1 MLFYIDEIRV
11 LIGTVMLWF
20 KTKQLKNTPT
30 FNINGTYYKF
40 EKQVNNVVRVYI

>member
-1 MLFYIDEIRV
+1 MA
-11 LIGTVMLWF
+11 GTVMPWF

-30 FNINGTYYKF
+30 FNMNGTSYIF